1 MSAMIWIAED
11 APRIGRFN
19 NAQRL
24 RLTPYVV
31 QMGGK
36 GPLSSASPADYLTV
50 VPLVASLP
58 AGRTTKT
65 FGSST
70 MNDVLQVFPSSG
82 LQML

>member
-1 MSAMIWIAED
+1 MSAMIWIADD
-11 APRIGRFN
+11 APYRQIQ
-19 NAQRL
+19 QRSAITVDAL
-24 RLTPYVV
+24 CSAKK
-31 QMGGK
+31 G
-36 GPLSSASPADYLTV
+36 GPLSRAKPADYLTV